1 MEQAK
6 SGKYEL
12 QRIERLSQLKLL
24 DLEEVCHAV
33 LLDMRIDRAHTLDA
47 IHWIRSLQTKV
58 ALVCLCRNHE
68 QLLTY
73 REVIH
78 LVDDYLLAESLM
90 DGELPTR
97 ISHALRRRLKEHELL
112 HDQALLHSLLDNIP
126 DSIYFKDRKSRFTKV
141 NKAMVDKYGFT
152 NRPILGLTDFDLFT
166 DEHALPAFEDEQRI
180 MATSKPIIGK
190 LEKETFNNGS
200 TGWVNTTKLPL
211 RDDQGHMIGTMGIS
225 RDITELHEAQESLRK
240 EHSLLHTILNNIP
253 DRVFV
258 KDTEG
263 RYIGTN
269 PQHVSFLG
277 AKSEAAVIGTT
288 LLEHRNDELSQQSH
302 KADLEIIRT
311 TKPIL
316 NLEEKRTSKSGE
328 VVWYLTSKVPLFD
341 DKGNVIG
348 SIGISRD
355 ITTQKVNEQKLR
367 NTIKVLND
375 TQLQLI
381 ESEKLKTVGRLAA
394 GVAHEVKN
402 PLGVVTLGV
411 EYLKKQIKQPQAVL
425 DLLDDMETA
434 SHKAN
439 EVVFE
444 LLDYSAPH
452 EVNMKPAALNVLI
465 DRVLGLMR
473 HNFNESHIA
482 IRKKLDDELGSIS
495 MDSSKLEQVLIN
507 LFLNAIS
514 AMPQGGEITVRSYP
528 MRMQTAGENVSNELT
543 ERFRIGD
550 HLAIVEILDS
560 GHGIDEKHL
569 GKLFDPFF
577 STRSTGDG
585 TGLGLSVSRSIVEM
599 HRGYV
604 TLENRKQGYGACARL
619 IFPTT

>member
-47 IHWIRSLQTKV
+47 IHWIGSLQTKV

-126 DSIYFKDRKSRFTKV
+126 DSIYFKDRNSRFTKV

-240 EHSLLHTILNNIP
+240 EHNLLHTILNNIP

-482 IRKKLDDELGSIS
+482 IRKELDDELGSIS

-550 HLAIVEILDS
+550 HLAVVEILDS

-604 TLENRKQGYGACARL
+604 TLENRKQGHGACARL